1 MGGGCSSQL
10 KKTHNKAAMFFS
22 FKLRS
27 LNTENSKGKF
37 KNEKWQERRGKDV
50 LNCKGYVWLW
60 EKGTLRQLW

>member
-1 MGGGCSSQL
+1 MLKSAEEDSQQSC
-10 KKTHNKAAMFFS
+10 NVFS